1 MIVYGKNSLPGEK
14 MKKAQ
19 KNKPN
24 SGQFSPD
31 FMITIRTLYESGQFE
46 SAQKLHNHL
55 KTVFK
60 HQRIP
65 TLAYL
70 KRKIT
75 IEGWNKHA
83 SDAEIAEKKAKSI
96 EEMFES
102 FGMSLEERIK
112 RNVHGI
118 TAVDVLRNEL
128 FSLIKTANE
137 KINASEEVTDETAK
151 SIQQTI
157 ALFPSLLSGLKLS
170 LDYLKN
176 TQTLCGDN
184 APEKRMQLENK
195 RRIDNEYDQMTDDE
209 LKKELE
215 RLQKNRTR

>member
-19 KNKPN
+19 KSKPN
-24 SGQFSPD
+24 SGQFTPD
-31 FMITIRTLYESGQFE
+31 FWVTIRTLYESGQFE
-46 SAQKLHNHL
+46 SSQKLHNHL

-60 HQRIP
+60 RQKIP

-75 IEGWNKHA
+75 LEGWNKHA

-96 EEMFES
+96 EEIFES
-102 FGMSLEERIK
+102 YGMPLEERIK

-118 TAVDVLRNEL
+118 TAVDVVKNEI
-128 FSLIKTANE
+128 FTLIKTAQE
-137 KINASEEVTDETAK
+137 KINSSTDVSDAEK
-151 SIQQTI
+151 TI
-157 ALFPSLLSGLKLS
+157 SKTMELFPSLLSGLRLS

-176 TQTLCGDN
+176 TQSLCGDN

-209 LKKELE
+209 LEKELE